1 MSNTKKVV
9 VRNQN
14 NESLFELTSE
24 ELDDLNKSFDM
35 LTEFSKNN
43 WIIKIVE
50 LNYQTLMNTTDE
62 IFSILSKSFPNTWFE
77 LEQASIEFNRHF
89 LNYLSS
95 MNTFLDQQSK
105 FLSNYFGKDSD
116 ELKQFKDKT
125 TDFFD
130 NHFAYRLLYKIRNY
144 TVHCGFS
151 ILSIK
156 SSQEIVNNGTTKRIT
171 YIPYFLREELLNNFD
186 FGSVLKPE
194 LKKMDGNIKVY
205 DLVNKSISLYQ
216 ELDEIVIK
224 LIKSD
229 KEKHI
234 LKVKSILK
242 INDNHNKD
250 FHLLISNGE
259 SLKLSNIPYHYLE

>member
-1 MSNTKKVV
+1 MKNTKKVV
-9 VRNQN
+9 VRNQI

-24 ELDDLNKSFDM
+24 QLNDLNYSFDS
-35 LTEFSKNN
+35 LTEFSKNS
-43 WIIKIVE
+43 WIFKIVE
-50 LNYQTLMNTTDE
+50 LNYQTLMNTTDG
-62 IFSILSKSFPNTWFE
+62 IFSILSKSFPNTWYE

-116 ELKQFKDKT
+116 ELKKFRDRT

-151 ILSIK
+151 ILSIN
-156 SSQEIVNNGTTKRIT
+156 SSQEIVNNGSTKRIT
-171 YIPYFLREELLNNFD
+171 YVPYFLKEELLKNFD

-194 LKKMDGNIKVY
+194 LKNMDGNIKVY

-216 ELDEIVIK
+216 ELNEIVIK
-224 LIKSD
+224 LIQPD

-242 INDNHNKD
+242 INNSNKRNL
-250 FHLLISNGE
+250 HLLISNEE
-259 SLKLSNIPYHYLE
+259 SEKLANIPYHYLE